1 MAYETIIVDR
11 NPGWLKIT
19 LNRPQAMNAF
29 NTMMRQELMQAC
41 GEVEYDPAI
50 KVIVITG
57 QGKAF
62 SAGAD
67 LKEIKNYPDLY
78 SYEMDNTRAFHKAY
92 SFIQNLAKP
101 VIAVINGFC
110 LAGGLEMAIS
120 CDILIAADDAKIGD
134 QHLNFGLL
142 AGGGAT
148 QRLPRLIGL
157 RKAMELMLTGD
168 WLSGKEAAEI
178 GLVNK
183 SVPAD
188 KLEEATM
195 EYVNK
200 LINKSPIA
208 LARTKK
214 LAWASMETALS
225 VGNELE
231 ILTNCTHQM
240 SQDLKE
246 GLAAFAEKR
255 EPHFTGR

>member
-1 MAYETIIVDR
+1 MAYETIIVER
-11 NPGWLKIT
+11 NKGWLKIT
-19 LNRPQAMNAF
+19 LNRPEAMNAV
-29 NTMMRQELMQAC
+29 NTVMRKELLQVC

-57 QGKAF
+57 QEKVF
-62 SAGAD
+62 CTGAD
-67 LKEIKNYPDLY
+67 LKEIKAYPDLY

-101 VIAVINGFC
+101 VIAVISGYC

-120 CDILIAADDAKIGD
+120 CDILIAADNAKIGD

-157 RKAMELMLTGD
+157 RKALELQLTGE

-178 GLVNK
+178 GLINK
-183 SVPAD
+183 SAPAD
-188 KLEEATM
+188 KLNDLMM

-200 LINKSPIA
+200 FVDKSPIA
-208 LARTKK
+208 LGRTKK
-214 LAWASMETALS
+214 LNWLAFEASLS

-231 ILTNCTHQM
+231 ILTNTTHQM
-240 SQDLKE
+240 SEDRKE
-246 GLAAFAEKR
+246 GLNAFTEKR
-255 EPHFTGR
+255 KPNFPGR

>member
-19 LNRPQAMNAF
+19 LNRPQAMNAL
-29 NTMMRQELMQAC
+29 NSKLRQELMQAC
-41 GEVEYDPAI
+41 TEAESDNTI

-67 LKEIKNYPDLY
+67 LKELSQYKDIY
-78 SYEMDNTRAFHKAY
+78 SYEMENTRAFHNTFN
-92 SFIQNLAKP
+92 FIQHLAKP
-101 VIAVINGFC
+101 VIAVISGYC
-110 LAGGLEMAIS
+110 LAGGLELAVS

-134 QHLNFGLL
+134 QHANFALL
-142 AGGGAT
+142 PGGGNS

-157 RKAMELMLTGD
+157 RKALELMLTGA

-195 EYVNK
+195 EYVNM
-200 LINKSPIA
+200 LVDKSPLT
-208 LARTKK
+208 LARIKK
-214 LAWASMETALS
+214 LAWATLETSLS

-231 ILTNCTHQM
+231 ILTSCTHQA
-240 SQDLKE
+240 SEDVKE
-246 GLAAFAEKR
+246 GLAAFLEKR
-255 EPHFTGR
+255 EPHYTGR

>member
-1 MAYETIIVDR
+1 MAYETIIVDK

-29 NTMMRQELMQAC
+29 NTVMRRELMQAC
-41 GEVEYDPAI
+41 SEVEYDPAI

-57 QGKAF
+57 QAKAF

-67 LKEIKNYPDLY
+67 LKELSQYKDLY
-78 SYEMDNTRAFHKAY
+78 SYEMENTRVFHNTFN
-92 SFIQNLAKP
+92 FIQHLAKP
-101 VIAVINGFC
+101 VIAVISGYC
-110 LAGGLEMAIS
+110 LAGGLEMAVS

-134 QHLNFGLL
+134 QHANFALL
-142 AGGGAT
+142 PGGGNS

-157 RKAMELMLTGD
+157 RKALELMLTGD

-200 LINKSPIA
+200 FVDKSPLT
-208 LARTKK
+208 LARIKK
-214 LAWASMETALS
+214 LAWATLETSLS

-231 ILTNCTHQM
+231 ILTSCTHQA
-240 SQDLKE
+240 SEDAKE